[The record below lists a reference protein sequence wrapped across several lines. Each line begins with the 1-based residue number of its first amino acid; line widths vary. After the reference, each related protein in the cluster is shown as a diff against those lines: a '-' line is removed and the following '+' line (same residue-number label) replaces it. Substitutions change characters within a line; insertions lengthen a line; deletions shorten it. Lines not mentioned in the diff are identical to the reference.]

1 MPTSQAAPDRSTSH
15 PNALDRYFKI
25 SARGSSLRAEILG
38 GLVTFATMAYII
50 ALNPSILGGL
60 PDVDKHVLNGT
71 QLVTVTALVA
81 GVMTIAMGLFANV
94 PMALAAGLG
103 VNAFV
108 AFTLVAGHQLTWPDA
123 MGVIVIEGVVMLV
136 LVLVGLR
143 EAIMNA
149 IPDGLKRAIGAGIGL
164 FIALIGLVNGGI
176 VIHPQGGGTVVALSD
191 HFRSWGTLV
200 FVVTLLIAAVLM
212 ARNVPGALLIAIVVG
227 TVVAMVINGFASGTP
242 VAYATWPGKI
252 FAAPNF
258 GLVGTARFHVFSVVG
273 WGAGIGLVLT
283 VLMAN
288 FFDAMGTALA
298 IGRKADL
305 TDEHGRLPQMRQV
318 LLVESVG
325 AIAGG
330 GASASSNTIF
340 VESTAGVAQGA
351 KTGLANMVTGVLF
364 LLAMFISPLVGI
376 IPSEATG
383 PALLVVGALMIS
395 QAAEIE
401 WHDMG
406 IAIPAFAT
414 MVMMPFTYSIANGVG
429 AGIVLY
435 VLIAVG
441 RGRLRSVHPLLA
453 VVGAFFVWYFL
464 RGVV

>member
-1 MPTSQAAPDRSTSH
+1 MDRF
-15 PNALDRYFKI
+15 FKI
-25 SARGSSLRAEILG
+25 SERGSSIRTEIIG
-38 GLVTFATMAYII
+38 GLVTFATMAYIV
-50 ALNPSILGGL
+50 ALNPSILAGSPAQPL
-60 PDVDKHVLNGT
+60 LDSAHRALDPA
-71 QLVTVTALVA
+71 QLVTATALVA

-108 AFTLVAGHQLTWPDA
+108 AFTLVLGKGLSWADA
-123 MGVIVIEGVVMLV
+123 MGVIVIEGVVMLI

-176 VIHPQGGGTVVALSD
+176 VVHPKDNGTVLALSPQ
-191 HFRSWGTLV
+191 FNSWGTLV
-200 FVVTLLIAAVLM
+200 FVVTLLLAAILIA
-212 ARNVPGALLIAIVVG
+212 RKVPGALLIAIVVG
-227 TVVAMVINGFASGTP
+227 TIVAVVINAIAGGTP
-242 VAYATWPGKI
+242 IPGAVLPGNP
-252 FAAPNF
+252 FAAPDF
-258 GLVGTARFHVFSVVG
+258 GLIGDVRFNVFQVVG

-298 IGRKADL
+298 IGREANLVD
-305 TDEHGRLPQMRQV
+305 DQGRLPQMNRV
-318 LLVESVG
+318 LIVESVG

-351 KTGLANMVTGVLF
+351 RTGLANLVTGVLF
-364 LLAMFISPLVGI
+364 LLTMFIAPLVGV
-376 IPSEATG
+376 IPSAATG
-383 PALLVVGALMIS
+383 PALVIVGALMIS
-395 QAAEIE
+395 QAAGID
-401 WHDMG
+401 WSDMG

-414 MVMMPFTYSIANGVG
+414 MALMPFTYSIANGVG

-435 VLIAVG
+435 VLIAYG
-441 RGRLRSVHPLLA
+441 RGKWRAVHPLML
-453 VVGAFFVWYFL
+453 VVAGFFVWYFL